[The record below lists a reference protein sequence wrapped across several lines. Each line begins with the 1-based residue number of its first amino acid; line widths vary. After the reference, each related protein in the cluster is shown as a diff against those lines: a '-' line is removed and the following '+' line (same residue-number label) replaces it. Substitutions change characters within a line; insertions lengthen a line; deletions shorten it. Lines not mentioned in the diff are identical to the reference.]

1 MSRTPQKSIF
11 GNTQVRTGQ
20 VPAVIPPATSQPL
33 TVINIQQAAGNE
45 LVMFGNDRQ
54 REFGAKLDQV
64 LGEIT
69 KGTNNVLFELFNQ
82 LSKGVAEVNIGELE
96 QEIIRSSQTSWGS
109 RLLQSVGL
117 SSAAKRLQK
126 ANERVGNML
135 TAKSTSL
142 LDICNKMQA
151 TTQREVLKLVSDSQ
165 RLANLATD
173 LRDNIN
179 VFQNYVNGGQAALD
193 DAKQELA
200 RMQNSGAPT
209 DKIKEL
215 EDKIQLFE
223 NRLLVLQTIVQK
235 APVNLEAI
243 RIGMNASLQTL
254 GETANS
260 SLEDFNDI
268 KGILIQLSVTH
279 QTSVVQGLN
288 DERRKLKQSLAK
300 HSNTTLASVAT
311 KAAAAQGLNRL
322 EDAQHLLESAKALAD
337 ANTAIKAECNANKQ
351 RCAEALKHLNEVK
364 SLIQ

>member
-1 MSRTPQKSIF
+1 
-11 GNTQVRTGQ
+11 
-20 VPAVIPPATSQPL
+20 
-33 TVINIQQAAGNE
+33 
-45 LVMFGNDRQ
+45 
-54 REFGAKLDQV
+54 
-64 LGEIT
+64 
-69 KGTNNVLFELFNQ
+69 
-82 LSKGVAEVNIGELE
+82 
-96 QEIIRSSQTSWGS
+96 
-109 RLLQSVGL
+109 
-117 SSAAKRLQK
+117 
-126 ANERVGNML
+126 
-135 TAKSTSL
+135 
-142 LDICNKMQA
+142 MQA